1 MEFNKLLSFDL
12 DQYGELY
19 GGYPAVVDNPLGY
32 LEAFIYENPV
42 IELRMADTSLLGVMF
57 FDLTLMKGANTI
69 LSIRYSNDK
78 VTSKYVQLS
87 EILAAYYNQTPFGM
101 LLSTQANYND
111 FSLSIEVLD
120 EHGTSLHS
128 ESSTL
133 RVVNAFAGV
142 KEVYLP
148 TELKIIAGE
157 DAAISINPNGSFAVA
172 ATGISGGSVSLSYT
186 VFKAFAA
193 GEIVSVSNNDWSVVE
208 RCRIE
213 HVENC
218 GHIQLNWLS
227 KEAGGW
233 KSAAFDLV
241 GESVEGTDG
250 VEFVNNYTKYE
261 GKRHEKKLRLIYRS
275 CNWRTAAYLADIV
288 SSDDVFYLYKDTFGN
303 GQKVNVLIGGGSQA
317 LRNKL
322 VDFEIIATIKEGEWL

>member
-1 MEFNKLLSFDL
+1 MEFNQLLSFDL

-32 LEAFIYENPV
+32 LEAFLYENPV
-42 IELRMADTSLLGVMF
+42 VELRMSDSSLLGIMF
-57 FDLTLMKGANTI
+57 FDITITKGGETI

-87 EILAAYYNQTPFGM
+87 EILAAYYTQTPFSM
-101 LLSTQANYND
+101 LSTTQVNYND

-120 EHGTSLHS
+120 EYGTSLHS
-128 ESSTL
+128 ESATL
-133 RVVNAFAGV
+133 RVVNAFLCV
-142 KEVYLP
+142 KELYLP

-157 DAAISINPNGSFAVA
+157 YAAISVNPNGSFAVA
-172 ATGISGGSVSLSYT
+172 ANGISGGSVSLSYT

-193 GEIVSVSNNDWSVVE
+193 GEIVSVNNSSWSVFE

-213 HVENC
+213 HVEKC

-233 KSAAFDLV
+233 KSAAFEVV
-241 GESVEGTDG
+241 GESVEGYDV

-261 GKRHEKKLRLIYRS
+261 GKRHGKKLRLIYRA
-275 CNWRTAAYLADIV
+275 CNWPIATYLADIV
-288 SSDDVFYLYKDTFGN
+288 SSDDVFYLYTDTFGN

-317 LRNKL
+317 VRNKM
-322 VDFEIIATIKEGEWL
+322 VDFEIVATIKEGEWL

>member
-1 MEFNKLLSFDL
+1 MEFNKLSSFDL
-12 DQYGELY
+12 YRYGELY

-32 LEAFIYENPV
+32 LEAFLYENPV
-42 IELRMADTSLLGVMF
+42 IELRMADISQFGVLF
-57 FDLTLMKGANTI
+57 FNIMLAKGGDTI

-87 EILAAYYNQTPFGM
+87 EILAAYYDQTPFGM
-101 LLSTQANYND
+101 LSSTQANYND
-111 FSLSIEVLD
+111 FSLIIEVLD
-120 EHGTSLHS
+120 EYGTLLHIYYA
-128 ESSTL
+128 TL

-142 KEVYLP
+142 KESYIP
-148 TELKIIAGE
+148 TELKIIARE

-186 VFKAFAA
+186 VLKVFAD
-193 GEIVSVSNNDWSVVE
+193 GEILSVNNNTWSVVE

-213 HVENC
+213 HVEKC
-218 GHIQLNWLS
+218 GNVQLNWLS

-233 KSAAFDLV
+233 KSAAFEVV

-288 SSDDVFYLYKDTFGN
+288 SSDDVFYLYTDTFGN
-303 GQKVNVLIGGGSQA
+303 GQKVNVMIGGGSQA
-317 LRNKL
+317 VRNKL
-322 VDFEIIATIKEGEWL
+322 VDFEIVATIKEGEWL

>member
-1 MEFNKLLSFDL
+1 MEFNKLSSFNL

-32 LEAFIYENPV
+32 IEAFLYEKPV
-42 IELRMADTSLLGVMF
+42 LELRMTDSSLLGIMF
-57 FDLTLMKGANTI
+57 FDLTLTKGGETI

-87 EILAAYYNQTPFGM
+87 EILAAYYDQTPYNM
-101 LLSTQANYND
+101 LSRTQANYND

-142 KEVYLP
+142 KELYLP
-148 TELKIIAGE
+148 TELKIISGE
-157 DAAISINPNGSFAVA
+157 DAAISINPNGSFAVS

-186 VFKAFAA
+186 LFKEFDN
-193 GEIVSVSNNDWSVVE
+193 GDIVSVSNSTWSVVE

-213 HVENC
+213 HVDDC

-233 KSAAFDLV
+233 KSAAFEVV

-250 VEFVNNYTKYE
+250 VEFINNYTKYE
-261 GKRHEKKLRLIYRS
+261 GKRHEKKIRLIYRS

-288 SSDDVFYLYKDTFGN
+288 SSDDIFFLYTDTFGN

-317 LRNKL
+317 VRNKM
-322 VDFEIIATIKEGEWL
+322 VDFEIVATIKEGEWL